1 MSSGNAA
8 DDHAALIATR
18 ERRARRSRVPPLPD
32 PSRDVVLRPHGA
44 GALTIELMA
53 AAVGGFAA
61 VDGLRRGSLVV
72 AGVGFLWMVALAGGG
87 LLAFR
92 RSTRLDAR
100 GVTIHRLISTSVLPW
115 STVSGF
121 LLCPHR
127 WGRRDRIAAVTADG
141 DVLLE
146 HPDSKS
152 LVQRPELSRQ
162 WYLAVIDRL
171 ESVRRRYVS

>member
-1 MSSGNAA
+1 MSSGNAP
-8 DDHAALIATR
+8 DDNAALIAKH
-18 ERRARRSRVPPLPD
+18 ESRARRSRVPPLPD
-32 PSRDVVLRPHGA
+32 PSRDVVLHSHGA

-53 AAVGGFAA
+53 TAVGGFVA

-100 GVTIHRLISTSVLPW
+100 GVTINRLISTSVVPW
-115 STVSGF
+115 SPVSSF
-121 LLCPHR
+121 TLCPPR
-127 WGRRDRIAAVTADG
+127 WGRRDRIAAVTPDD
-141 DVLLE
+141 DVLLA
-146 HPDSKS
+146 HAGSKS

-162 WYLAVIDRL
+162 WYLTVIDRL
-171 ESVRRRYVS
+171 ESVRLRYVR